1 MPLQCTHKAQK
12 HSFSLSERLLYES
25 KKKQHNNKVF
35 TDGEKRYLAEQW
47 KQHIKSLAAYSL
59 RYLHYAVPPSIWL
72 ATNLFSFLP
81 IPWSLTGRKDGSN
94 QELQKEQMR
103 TGTGGKCCGS
113 ECFEC
118 TQDKLWSEWLGSTS
132 ELPFSSVL
140 YQLLPQ
146 PPSMRQ
152 SRGERGILWLLPPLM
167 LVSIISLWTCSR
179 HVLQIKGKK
188 TLIVPWRLPLAKI
201 RNNSRHFFCLFV
213 CFLMKRKLTFWSWLS
228 LTLWSQDCC
237 ISC

>member
-1 MPLQCTHKAQK
+1 MSLNLSRCWPGLVLLQCTHEAQK

-35 TDGEKRYLAEQW
+35 TDCEKRYLAEQW

-94 QELQKEQMR
+94 QELPKEQMR

-118 TQDKLWSEWLGSTS
+118 TQDKLKWVARLYFWASL
-132 ELPFSSVL
+132 LFSSVSAPTSATF
-140 YQLLPQ
+140 YETIKMRKGDFMT
-146 PPSMRQ
+146 PSTFNV
-152 SRGERGILWLLPPLM
+152 GF
-167 LVSIISLWTCSR
+167 
-179 HVLQIKGKK
+179 HY
-188 TLIVPWRLPLAKI
+188 LPLDM
-201 RNNSRHFFCLFV
+201 L
-213 CFLMKRKLTFWSWLS
+213 
-228 LTLWSQDCC
+228 
-237 ISC
+237 